1 MLRKLL
7 LTSLLCA
14 TGAAHAGTSLV
25 TPGQSLAATCFNCH
39 GPHGVSAASIPSLAG
54 RSAASI
60 VDTMAEYKSGKRTG
74 TIMPQ
79 IAKGYTDAQIQLI
92 AAYFAQQKP

>member
-7 LTSLLCA
+7 LSFLLCVA
-14 TGAAHAGTSLV
+14 GAAQAATPVV
-25 TPGQSLAATCFNCH
+25 TPSQSLAATCYNCH
-39 GPHGVSAASIPSLAG
+39 GPKGVSTAAIPSLAG

-60 VDTMAEYKSGKRTG
+60 VQTMAEYKSGKRTG

-79 IAKGYTDAQIQLI
+79 IAKGYTDEQIQLI
-92 AAYFAQQKP
+92 ATYFSQQKP

>member
-14 TGAAHAGTSLV
+14 AGAVQAATPMV
-25 TPGQSLAATCFNCH
+25 TPGQSLAATCYNCH
-39 GPHGVSAASIPSLAG
+39 GPQGVSTAAIPSLAG

-60 VDTMAEYKSGKRTG
+60 VETMTEYKSGKRTG

-79 IAKGYTDAQIQLI
+79 IAKGYTDAQIASI
-92 AAYFAQQKP
+92 ATYFSQQKP

>member
-14 TGAAHAGTSLV
+14 AGVAQAAAPVV
-25 TPGQSLAATCFNCH
+25 TPSQSLAATCYNCH
-39 GPHGVSAASIPSLAG
+39 GPHGVSAAAIPPLAG
-54 RSAASI
+54 RTSASI
-60 VDTMAEYKSGKRTG
+60 VETMAEYKTGKRTG

-92 AAYFAQQKP
+92 ATYFSQQKP